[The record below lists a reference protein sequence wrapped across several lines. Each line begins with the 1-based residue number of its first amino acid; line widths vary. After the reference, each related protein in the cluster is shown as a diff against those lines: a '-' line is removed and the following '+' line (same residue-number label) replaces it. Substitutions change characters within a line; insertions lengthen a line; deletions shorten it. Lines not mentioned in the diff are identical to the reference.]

1 MLRPLEGIGRSVGW
15 ETGTE
20 RCLLLFFHR
29 CGGRRGAGGGF
40 VGFVNRAKIAKW
52 TTAGQA
58 IKSFTAYLS
67 LTYSRSS
74 SYEILRQ
81 PRPPPTPPSKTKP
94 TTTPSFHLSGT
105 IEGEERCV
113 QVRLINY
120 HRRNIVEICGRVRQ
134 CAAVCG
140 SVRQVWTA
148 MLIVVQAAAVAAS
161 MGDGCVVAMVL
172 GVASLTTTTYIY
184 HPCFRSGTYYFRL
197 HVLMLYISLLLPP
210 LSVYL
215 NITKQSWTKIR

>member
-1 MLRPLEGIGRSVGW
+1 MFLMLRPLEGIGRSVGW

-67 LTYSRSS
+67 LTYSRTS

-81 PRPPPTPPSKTKP
+81 PRPPPTPPSKPKP
-94 TTTPSFHLSGT
+94 TTTPSFHLRGT

-120 HRRNIVEICGRVRQ
+120 HRRNIVEICGWQ
-134 CAAVCG
+134 SAAVCG
-140 SVRQVWTA
+140 SVRQC
-148 MLIVVQAAAVAAS
+148 AAS
-161 MGDGCVVAMVL
+161 LDGDADRCPGGRSRRIDGRWLRRGDGFGCCLA
-172 GVASLTTTTYIY
+172 TTTTYIY
-184 HPCFRSGTYYFRL
+184 HLCFRSGTY
-197 HVLMLYISLLLPP
+197 
-210 LSVYL
+210 
-215 NITKQSWTKIR
+215 